1 MLLTVIRLASRK
13 DTMNNWRTT
22 FFDLETPN
30 RFSKGVKKQLWLAAC
45 HVICRIQINLPEMEG
60 FYCPEVRI
68 WVCSWSDLM
77 WSLSAAAQFQLILL
91 SLCRLQLV
99 ACMNAAFRQKEKP
112 LDYAVCIT
120 NPRVWVPGTY
130 PPPLYRRIVFVISY
144 FFQLPRYGFCCS
156 ISRQRQ
162 SSSLACLRSYKFAM
176 PIHMPGTHSPRFRRN
191 ICVISYFIIA
201 RLLVLLLLY

>member
-13 DTMNNWRTT
+13 DSMNNWRTT

-60 FYCPEVRI
+60 LYCPEVRI

-77 WSLSAAAQFQLILL
+77 WSLSAAAQLQLILL
-91 SLCRLQLV
+91 TLCRLQLV
-99 ACMNAAFRQKEKP
+99 ACMNAAFRQKKTSWLRGLHCQP
-112 LDYAVCIT
+112 SSMNSRNLSSSVSKNRLCH
-120 NPRVWVPGTY
+120 
-130 PPPLYRRIVFVISY
+130 LL

-176 PIHMPGTHSPRFRRN
+176 PIQMPGTHSPRFRRN